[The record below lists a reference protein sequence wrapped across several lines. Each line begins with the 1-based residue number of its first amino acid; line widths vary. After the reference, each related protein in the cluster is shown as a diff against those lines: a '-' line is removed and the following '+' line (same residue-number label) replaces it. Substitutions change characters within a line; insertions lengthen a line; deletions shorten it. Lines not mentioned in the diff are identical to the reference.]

1 MAAPDPRCVGRCAR
15 CGSPDVQAR
24 LRVCVAC
31 GKDLVRRVVAYES
44 VLVTGLASDRAVLAV
59 HVAKN

>member
-1 MAAPDPRCVGRCAR
+1 MAAPDPRCVGVCAR
-15 CGSPDVQAR
+15 CGSPDVHVP

-44 VLVTGLASDRAVLAV
+44 VFVTGLGPDRTALAV
-59 HVAKN
+59 RVAKN

>member
-1 MAAPDPRCVGRCAR
+1 MGTPDPRCIGGCAR
-15 CGSPDVQAR
+15 CGSPDVHAP

-44 VLVTGLASDRAVLAV
+44 VLVTGLGPDRTALAV
-59 HVAKN
+59 RVAKN

>member
-1 MAAPDPRCVGRCAR
+1 
-15 CGSPDVQAR
+15 VQAR

-44 VLVTGLASDRAVLAV
+44 VLVTGLSPDRTALAV
-59 HVAKN
+59 RVAKN